1 MVNKETKQI
10 AVLVVVTIIG
20 LTLALAGVFA
30 TTLTSEQAAHLV
42 NLGIWTVAIAISLA
56 FVIL

>member
-10 AVLVVVTIIG
+10 AALVVVTIIG

-30 TTLTSEQAAHLV
+30 TTLTPEQAAHLV
-42 NLGIWTVAIAISLA
+42 NLGIWTVAIAISLV